1 MRDQQLLA
9 EIVQRVD
16 TADVALRMVEKF
28 RTEIAAY
35 RRLPEPALDG
45 QVLDISRRNVETFF
59 DSLVEGRALEEEE
72 LEAFRRSARNRA
84 GEGLPLVDLLHAYR
98 LGGRMGWEALV
109 EAARPDEQPALLPGA
124 ARLLEHVDRVSAA
137 VTEAY
142 NDWSR
147 HLASEDER
155 HVHDLFEALM
165 GTGPLD
171 AAMLGLAEM
180 ERLPVL
186 DEYAPFV
193 LALPGAPAHVHAQ
206 HAAELRRQGGAV
218 AVTEGDRVVGLLAG
232 PEPDPALGSKSRLL
246 YAVGEPTPRR
256 ELRSGLHDLR
266 GLLHL
271 GLRLRRTGRIELDE
285 HLPEL
290 LLASSP
296 RIAQRV
302 RRRALGPIEAY
313 AARSR
318 ADLLETVDT
327 FVACDLDRRRAA
339 KRLHVHPNTLDYRLR
354 RVEELTGLRLSRAAD
369 LVLIC
374 LALMQL

>member
-1 MRDQQLLA
+1 L
-9 EIVQRVD
+9 
-16 TADVALRMVEKF
+16 
-28 RTEIAAY
+28 
-35 RRLPEPALDG
+35 G
-45 QVLDISRRNVETFF
+45 RRN
-59 DSLVEGRALEEEE
+59 R
-72 LEAFRRSARNRA
+72 
-84 GEGLPLVDLLHAYR
+84 
-98 LGGRMGWEALV
+98 
-109 EAARPDEQPALLPGA
+109 
-124 ARLLEHVDRVSAA
+124 
-137 VTEAY
+137 
-142 NDWSR
+142 
-147 HLASEDER
+147 
-155 HVHDLFEALM
+155 
-165 GTGPLD
+165 
-171 AAMLGLAEM
+171 
-180 ERLPVL
+180 
-186 DEYAPFV
+186 
-193 LALPGAPAHVHAQ
+193 
-206 HAAELRRQGGAV
+206 
-218 AVTEGDRVVGLLAG
+218 
-232 PEPDPALGSKSRLL
+232 
-246 YAVGEPTPRR
+246 RR